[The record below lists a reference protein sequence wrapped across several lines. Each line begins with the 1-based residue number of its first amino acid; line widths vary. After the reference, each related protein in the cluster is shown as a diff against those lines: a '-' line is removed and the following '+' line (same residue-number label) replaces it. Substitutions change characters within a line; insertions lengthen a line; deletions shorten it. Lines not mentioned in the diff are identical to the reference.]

1 MTGRTATSPRT
12 EGSVTVVGIG
22 ADGWAGL
29 TQAARALVLG
39 ADVILGGDRALGY
52 LSPDL
57 NKGAERVP
65 LPAPLVAALPDL
77 LATYA
82 GRDLCLLASGDPMF
96 YGIGATLVRLLGPD
110 GVHVLPHPS
119 SASLACARL
128 GWAAADVDVVSA
140 VGRPLERLHA
150 LVTPGRRLLV
160 LSAGAD
166 TPAAVARLL
175 TDAGYGPSRLTV
187 LEQLGGPA
195 ERIRAGV
202 AAQWQDPADG
212 HDALNLVAVDCLPG
226 SDARLLACTPGLPDD
241 VYDHDGQLTKR
252 EVRAVTLA
260 RLVPLPGQLLWDVGG
275 GAGSVAIEWMRAH
288 RDSRAI
294 AIEVRGDRAER
305 IAANATALGVPGL
318 RVVPGEAP
326 AALAGLPAPDAIFI
340 GGGAT
345 VPGLIEAC
353 WAALRPRG
361 RLVVNAVTLETETLV
376 LARHAELGG
385 DLTRLEISRAG
396 AVGGFTAWRPMLPVT
411 QWAVTR

>member
-1 MTGRTATSPRT
+1 VSAPRT
-12 EGSVTVVGIG
+12 RTRGGSVTVVGIG

-29 TQAARALVLG
+29 TEAARALVLG
-39 ADVILGGDRALGY
+39 ADVILGGERALGY
-52 LSPDL
+52 LADDL
-57 NKGAERVP
+57 NRAAERVA
-65 LPAPLVAALPDL
+65 LPAPLLPALPDL

-150 LVTPGRRLLV
+150 LVAPGRRLLV
-160 LSAGAD
+160 LSAGAQ

-195 ERIRAGV
+195 ERLRGGV
-202 AAQWQDPADG
+202 AAEWQDPADG
-212 HDALNLVAVDCLPG
+212 HDALNLVAVECLAG
-226 SDARLLACTPGLPDD
+226 SGARLLACTPGLPDD

-260 RLVPLPGQLLWDVGG
+260 RLVPLPGQVLWDVGG

-288 RDSRAI
+288 RDSRAV
-294 AIEVRGDRAER
+294 AIEARPDRAER
-305 IAANATALGVPGL
+305 IAANAAALGVPGL
-318 RVVPGEAP
+318 RVVTGEAP
-326 AALAGLPAPDAIFI
+326 AALAGLPAPDAVFV

-353 WAALRPRG
+353 WVALRPRG
-361 RLVVNAVTLETETLV
+361 RLVVNAVTLETEALV
-376 LARHAELGG
+376 VARQAELGG
-385 DLTRLEISRAG
+385 ELTRIEISRAA
-396 AVGGFTAWRPMLPVT
+396 AVGSFTTWRPMLPVT

>member
-1 MTGRTATSPRT
+1 MTGAVT
-12 EGSVTVVGIG
+12 GSVTVVGIG

-39 ADVILGGDRALGY
+39 ADVILGGERALGY
-52 LSPDL
+52 LPADL
-57 NKGAERVP
+57 NRTAERVL
-65 LPAPLVAALPDL
+65 LPAPLVSALPDL
-77 LATYA
+77 LARYS
-82 GRDLCLLASGDPMF
+82 GRDVCVLASGDPMF
-96 YGIGATLVRLLGPD
+96 YGIGATLVRLLGTD
-110 GVHVLPHPS
+110 GVHILPHPS

-128 GWAAADVDVVSA
+128 GWALADVDVVSA
-140 VGRPLERLHA
+140 VGRPLERLNA
-150 LVTPGRRLLV
+150 LVAPGRRLLV

-175 TDAGYGPSRLTV
+175 TEAGYGPSRLTV

-195 ERIRAGV
+195 ERIRTGV
-202 AAQWQDPADG
+202 AAEWRDPPDG
-212 HDALNLVAVDCLPG
+212 HDALNLVAVECLAG

-241 VYDHDGQLTKR
+241 VFAHDGQLTKR

-260 RLVPLPGQLLWDVGG
+260 RLVPLPGQVLWDVGA

-294 AIEVRGDRAER
+294 AVEVRADRAER
-305 IAANATALGVPGL
+305 IVANAAALGVPGL
-318 RVVPGEAP
+318 RVVTGEAP
-326 AALAGLPAPDAIFI
+326 AALAGLPAPDAVFV

-345 VPGLIEAC
+345 VPGVIEEC

-361 RLVVNAVTLETETLV
+361 RLVVNAVTLETESALF
-376 LARHAELGG
+376 ARQAELGG
-385 DLTRLEISRAG
+385 DLTRLEVSRAG

-411 QWAVTR
+411 QWTVTR